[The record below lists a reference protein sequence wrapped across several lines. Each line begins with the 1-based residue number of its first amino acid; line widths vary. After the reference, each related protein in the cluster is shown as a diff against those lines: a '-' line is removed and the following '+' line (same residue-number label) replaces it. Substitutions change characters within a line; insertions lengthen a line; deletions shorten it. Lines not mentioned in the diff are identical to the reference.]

1 MASGSS
7 SHLENEAAGNATVAA
22 ARMAKYDSQPYNTK
36 RMYAKY
42 QGEWEV
48 SSYLLLFSTVIP

>member
-7 SHLENEAAGNATVAA
+7 SRLRNEAVGNAAVAA

-42 QGEWEV
+42 QRKWEV
-48 SSYLLLFSTVIP
+48 SSCLLLFSTVIP